1 MLTERLM
8 EYNNILF
15 LLLQYIRLANLVLII
30 VEFYFL
36 IGKKRKNNLMMPYI
50 SKIIISSS

>member
-8 EYNNILF
+8 EHNDILF
-15 LLLQYIRLANLVLII
+15 LLLQYIRFVNLVLII

-36 IGKKRKNNLMMPYI
+36 IGKKIKNNLMGPYI
-50 SKIIISSS
+50 SKIITSPS